1 MKNKWI
7 ALIVSLLLML
17 AFAAPVAAY
26 TDYGLAYDVTDQME
40 PAYMETLADQTLQGI
55 LDRYGFEARVDIVD
69 DLEGNP
75 IEEYA
80 ELFRG
85 RYGYGKDG
93 NGVLLMILVYT
104 DDNGLSFG
112 DYVVYPYGTGKEYFD
127 EAALT
132 ELDASLKLYLS
143 AEGFADELYRDQTA
157 METACNIYA
166 GYVETVL
173 TENGVA
179 PAEGSTEAATPVV
192 TAEEAESVENP
203 DYSGFT
209 AVPGEAPDVCIED
222 HYLGIL
228 SDDELAELEELA
240 QAASAK
246 YGCGIYFTVV
256 EDFTTSET
264 ARDTINEAAAADFEL
279 YELGL
284 GEERDGVELYV
295 SLADRSYA
303 LVVNGS
309 SANYAFSPYAQEL
322 LVKSFTGPMSE
333 DDWYTGIH
341 NYITTA
347 EEFIALAVAG
357 TPVTEDGSDDG
368 GSILVKVAVCVGV
381 PLVIAL
387 IVCLIFRGQMKG
399 VRKQTAARDYMTGQV
414 YYNSRSRVYS
424 HTTETRVPL
433 PKVDK
438 DGDGPVSG
446 KF

>member
-1 MKNKWI
+1 MKKKSI
-7 ALIVSLLLML
+7 ALMVSLLLLL

-69 DLEGNP
+69 DLEGYA
-75 IEEYA
+75 ITEYA
-80 ELFRG
+80 EIFRD
-85 RYGYGKDG
+85 RYDYGKNG
-93 NGVLLMILVYT
+93 NGVLLMVLVS
-104 DDNGLSFG
+104 DDGNDLSFG
-112 DYVVYPYGTGKEYFD
+112 DYIVYPYGTGTEYFD

-157 METACNIYA
+157 METAFNIYA

-173 TENGVA
+173 SENGVT
-179 PAEGSTEAATPVV
+179 PAEGSAGEVATATAAGK
-192 TAEEAESVENP
+192 AESVENP

-209 AVPGEAPDVCIED
+209 AVPGETPAVCIED
-222 HYLGIL
+222 YYIGIVP
-228 SDDELAELEELA
+228 DEELEELEELA
-240 QAASAK
+240 KAASAK
-246 YGCGIYFTVV
+246 YGCGIYFVVV

-264 ARDTINEAAAADFEL
+264 ARDTIYDTAVAD
-279 YELGL
+279 YEFNDMGL

-295 SLADRSYA
+295 SLADRSCA

-322 LVKSFTGPMSE
+322 LLQSFTEPMAE
-333 DDWYTGIH
+333 DDWYTGIR

-347 EEFIALAVAG
+347 EEYIALAVAG
-357 TPVTEDGSDDG
+357 TPVTDESGSEE
-368 GSILVKVAVCVGV
+368 SILVKVAVCVGV
-381 PLVIAL
+381 PLLIAL

-399 VRKQTAARDYMTGQV
+399 VRKQTAAKDYMTGQV
-414 YYNSRSRVYS
+414 YYNNRSRVYS

-433 PKVDK
+433 PKVDNN
-438 DGDGPVSG
+438 DNNPVSG